1 MLFTTPEF
9 FIFLTVV
16 LISAELLRRELL
28 QHALLLAASYFFYWY
43 SGSIHVLLLAF
54 VTLTSYCCGYKV
66 FNSETVKKKKI
77 WLIIGTLIPLAVLG
91 YFKYIDFGIESI
103 NSILAAIGIT
113 TQISLLNVALPVG
126 ISFFTFQALSYVFD
140 IYLGRLEPEPIFH
153 KYALFIAFFPQLVA
167 GPIVRASEFL
177 PQLKSKIIIT
187 GENLQ
192 AGVTL
197 IVWGLFKK
205 MVIADNLAG
214 FVDVRFADP
223 FGYSSLGLI
232 LAVFAFGI
240 QIYCDFSGYAH
251 IAIGCARILGFKLP
265 ENFDMPYLA
274 SNIQLFWRKWHM
286 TLSRFIRDYV
296 YIPLGGNRCGHAR
309 TYLNLFASML
319 LCGLWHGAAWTFVL
333 WGAYHGLLLALH
345 RYFIGEKKL
354 FCESKFLKS
363 GAGLLFSI
371 LVTQIL
377 VFFGWFIFRAESFE
391 SMIGYVNAI
400 FTTPYPVTTITQLAI
415 TVGIIGLIVLFIL
428 MLNKKFADTVNEIL
442 YFDYLG
448 IISRQKMRYWMIY
461 LIVFIS
467 MILFL
472 SPPETPEFIYFAF

>member
-28 QHALLLAASYFFYWY
+28 QHAILLVASYFFYWY

-54 VTLTSYCCGYKV
+54 VTLASYFCGYKV
-66 FNSETVKKKKI
+66 YKSVTIRQKKL
-77 WLIIGTLIPLAVLG
+77 WLAIGTLIPLVILG

-113 TQISLLNVALPVG
+113 AQISLLNVALPVG

-140 IYLGRLEPEPIFH
+140 IYLGRLEPEPKFH

-177 PQLKSKIIIT
+177 PQLKSKITIT

-205 MVIADNLAG
+205 MVIADNLAL
-214 FVDVRFADP
+214 FVDPRFAEP
-223 FGYSSLGLI
+223 IGYSSFGLI

-286 TLSRFIRDYV
+286 TLSRFIKDYV
-296 YIPLGGNRCGHAR
+296 YIPLGGNRCGHTR

-354 FCESKFLKS
+354 GSNSRFLNS

-377 VFFGWFIFRAESFE
+377 VFLGWLIFRAESFDNLME
-391 SMIGYVNAI
+391 YIQAI
-400 FTTPYPVTTITQLAI
+400 FISTSEITTITKVAI
-415 TVGIIGLIVLFIL
+415 IVGIIGLIVLFIL
-428 MLNKKFADTVNEIL
+428 MMNRKFADTFNEIL
-442 YFDYLG
+442 YFDYLD
-448 IISRQKMRYWMIY
+448 IVSRQKMRYWIIY
-461 LIVFIS
+461 LVFFIT
-467 MILFL
+467 MILAL